1 MSSPIIAEF
10 KIPEFFDKKGGIKAA
25 AMSPFELDSRKLR
38 REILLPI
45 HSPKIDN

>member
-1 MSSPIIAEF
+1 MIAEF
-10 KIPEFFDKKGGIKAA
+10 NKLWFFDKKGGIKAA
-25 AMSPFELDSRKLR
+25 ARSPLELNSRKLR